1 MNFSPSSTKSTSG
14 CGADDPTPNV
24 ATALACD
31 DTTDFLQTESMAI
44 IATTSPEIKA
54 LNLHLRHHQHQP
66 DNNINYNNYY
76 GSSSRHPN
84 KINLFPLSPPSGLVN
99 ATTEAGREGEY
110 SRPIL
115 NLNLNDDDKENQFQK
130 EKATEDVT
138 GLFKKQTI
146 FDDDDDDDDSLL
158 SSSLNVLG
166 LHDTN
171 RSHLPPPPPS
181 SSSDFYESSMTG
193 MSIDLIGS
201 PPSSTNDGMRRP
213 KSDGHHTRVS
223 SKRKPVHRR
232 VSYDSLPSPKEI
244 VENDNVIMTVVSP
257 TFANTMDSLYDSNGN
272 DLRSSTTMTTR
283 NPLKTNNNNNNNN
296 NHNNNTR
303 ALGRGDYSPHGHEGK
318 PSAAS
323 STRFS
328 GSGPLFFP
336 VDL

>member
-84 KINLFPLSPPSGLVN
+84 KINLFPLSPPSGLDK
-99 ATTEAGREGEY
+99 ATTEAEKEGEDK
-110 SRPIL
+110 RPIF
-115 NLNLNDDDKENQFQK
+115 NLHDDDDKENHFQK
-130 EKATEDVT
+130 EETTEDVT
-138 GLFKKQTI
+138 ELFKKQTI
-146 FDDDDDDDDSLL
+146 YDDDDDDDSLF

-166 LHDTN
+166 LRDTN
-171 RSHLPPPPPS
+171 RSHLLPPPS
-181 SSSDFYESSMTG
+181 SLSSSSCGFHESSMTG

-232 VSYDSLPSPKEI
+232 VSYDSLPSPKDI
-244 VENDNVIMTVVSP
+244 VETDNVMTAVVTP

-272 DLRSSTTMTTR
+272 DLRSSTTTTQ
-283 NPLKTNNNNNNNN
+283 NPLKTNSNNL
-296 NHNNNTR
+296 NNTR
-303 ALGRGDYSPHGHEGK
+303 ALGGGDYYSSPHHGHEEGE
-318 PSAAS
+318 PAAAAAT
-323 STRFS
+323 TRFS